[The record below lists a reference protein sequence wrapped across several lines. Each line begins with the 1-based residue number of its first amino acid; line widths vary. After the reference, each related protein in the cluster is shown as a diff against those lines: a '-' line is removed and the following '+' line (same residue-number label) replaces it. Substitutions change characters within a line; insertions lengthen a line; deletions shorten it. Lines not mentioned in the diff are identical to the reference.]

1 METMINRRHT
11 EKKAT
16 PKIANGSELLKGSS
30 ACTMQAVRAKDPT
43 TNKRRQLELTHLA

>member
-11 EKKAT
+11 EKNTT

-30 ACTMQAVRAKDPT
+30 ACTMQAVRAKDPK
-43 TNKRRQLELTHLA
+43 TNKKKTN